1 MGEPVYRVRAAECNG
16 GAYIEG
22 ASEAGRT
29 MAEAVRPQPPTG
41 AREPLAVHAAEVW
54 KDTGSLPTREP
65 RTPPTSTRATADA
78 LTQEAEALGLYDN
91 DELLRVLNRTEPH
104 DSPLA
109 KRVADA

>member
-41 AREPLAVHAAEVW
+41 ARPTTWLDTEEAAAMGQADLDRMAAEEER
-54 KDTGSLPTREP
+54 DGAS
-65 RTPPTSTRATADA
+65 
-78 LTQEAEALGLYDN
+78 
-91 DELLRVLNRTEPH
+91 
-104 DSPLA
+104 
-109 KRVADA
+109 